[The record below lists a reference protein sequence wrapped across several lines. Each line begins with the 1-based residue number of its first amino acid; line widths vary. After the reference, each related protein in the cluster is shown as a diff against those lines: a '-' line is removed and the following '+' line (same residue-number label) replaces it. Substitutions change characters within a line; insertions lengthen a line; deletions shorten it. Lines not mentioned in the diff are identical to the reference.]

1 MQKNKFY
8 TILASLWLAG
18 AAFAAESM
26 FDEYR
31 AWPEGDNGGVVYE
44 QDFATGDL
52 AVFTSYQGYEIGKW
66 GYNGSPGLR
75 AERKP
80 GDALAKTA
88 ARTRLAQSMSFN
100 SAFQITAD
108 WLDNVDKVSD
118 MIIEGK
124 VRTF

>member
-26 FDEYR
+26 FDECR
-31 AWPEGDNGGVVYE
+31 AWPEGDSGGVVYE

-80 GDALAKTA
+80 GEKYGFVSVPIPGLKAGKTY
-88 ARTRLAQSMSFN
+88 
-100 SAFQITAD
+100 
-108 WLDNVDKVSD
+108 KVS
-118 MIIEGK
+118 MLCRGENIKG
-124 VRTF
+124 